1 MMAMLLAAG
10 RGERMR
16 PLTDRIPKPL
26 LEVGGKPLIVWHI
39 ENLVHAGITDLV
51 VNHAHLGA
59 QIEAALGDGRRFG
72 AHIQYSPEAS
82 ALETAGGIANAL
94 PFLLPSPASGGG
106 AGGEGEPF
114 AVINSDIYCDYD
126 FAHLAERAAALQA
139 SGDMAHLVL
148 VDNPPH
154 HPNGDFALSGG
165 RIYPLPTSHSLLS
178 GLMTFSGIGIYRP
191 SLFSP
196 IPHGGIAPLAPLLRA
211 QIALGRVSG
220 EHHRGLWVDV
230 GTPQRL
236 AELDSQVCSLR
247 KTPRSSHNA
256 P

>member
-94 PFLLPSPASGGG
+94 PLLGD
-106 AGGEGEPF
+106 EPF

-126 FAHLAERAAALQA
+126 FAHLPERAAALQA

-165 RIYPLPTSHSLLS
+165 RIYPLPTSHFPLATLL
-178 GLMTFSGIGIYRP
+178 TFSGIGIYRP

-196 IPHGGIAPLAPLLRA
+196 IPRGGIAPLAPLLRA

-247 KTPRSSHNA
+247 KTPCSSHNA